1 MRIEFDIIESWIKP
15 RARVLDVGCGNGVL
29 LEQLQNNKGAQ
40 GLGIEI
46 NPEDFDQCIAK
57 GLSVINQNINQ
68 GLDNFTDNSFDTVV
82 MTLTLQAMRRPDQ
95 VLLESLRIGKTAIV
109 TFPNFGHWRSRLHLL
124 FKGKMPVSE
133 FMPYEWYNTPNIH
146 FCTIRDFEKLCRQE
160 GIKIVNRAVAN
171 TDDKQSFWAKL
182 MPNWFASVAIYHLS
196 K

>member
-1 MRIEFDIIESWIKP
+1 MRIEFDIIENWIKP
-15 RARVLDVGCGNGVL
+15 KARVLDVGCGNGML
-29 LEQLQNNKGAQ
+29 LEQLRNNKGAH

-95 VLLESLRIGKTAIV
+95 VLLESLRIGETAII

-146 FCTIRDFEKLCRQE
+146 FCTIRDFEKLCREE

-171 TDDKQSFWAKL
+171 TDDKQSLWAKL

>member
-15 RARVLDVGCGNGVL
+15 NARILDVGCGSGEL
-29 LEQLQNNKGAQ
+29 LEQLRNNKSTN

-46 NPEDFDQCIAK
+46 NPGDFDQCIAK

-68 GLDNFTDNSFDTVV
+68 GLENFTDNSFDTVV

-95 VLLESLRIGKTAIV
+95 VLLESLRIGETAII

-124 FKGKMPVSE
+124 FRGKMPVSE
-133 FMPYEWYNTPNIH
+133 FMPYEWYDTPNIH
-146 FCTIRDFEKLCRQE
+146 FCTIRDFEKLCNNE
-160 GIKIVNRAVAN
+160 GIKIENRAVAN
-171 TDDKQSFWAKL
+171 TSNKQSFWAKV
-182 MPNWFASVAIYHLS
+182 MPNWFAQVAIYHLS